1 MPNTTSRRQFMEG
14 AVARAGALAGTLSNR
29 TLQTSAFNGGL
40 WTSTDSTAESSD
52 SPTLVGKVH
61 KAIQLRML
69 PKQLS
74 YADRFNMARDAGFD
88 CVEAYTVTDLQEAH
102 EVKKSADAANVKIHG
117 VTNGL
122 WTEWPLSSPDSSIVG
137 KRLEAVR
144 TSLREASLYG
154 GSTVLVVPA
163 LVTPTVSYREAWVR
177 SQKALRSVIPFAE
190 EQKVIIAVEEVWND
204 FLLSPLEFATYVDEF
219 KSPWLKAYF
228 DVGNVMPF
236 GYPQD
241 WIRTLGRRIA
251 KIHLKD
257 YDPKAHAFVNLGEGT
272 VDWKAVR
279 QALIDID
286 YSGIVTTELSPGS
299 PSYLRDLGERV
310 DKLVLY

>member
-1 MPNTTSRRQFMEG
+1 MPNRISRRELMEG
-14 AVARAGALAGTLSNR
+14 AVAMAGSLAGTLASR
-29 TLQTSAFNGGL
+29 TSQALAFKGSLEISA
-40 WTSTDSTAESSD
+40 DSTAVSSD
-52 SPTLVGKVH
+52 SQTLVGKVH
-61 KAIQLRML
+61 KAVQLRML

-74 YADRFNMARDAGFD
+74 YAERFNIARDAGFHY
-88 CVEAYTVTDLQEAH
+88 VEAYTVTNLQEAD
-102 EVKKSADAANVKIHG
+102 EIKKSADAANIKIHG

-144 TSLREASLYG
+144 TSLREASLYS

-163 LVTPTVSYREAWVR
+163 LVTPAVSYREAWVR
-177 SQKALRSVIPFAE
+177 SQKSLRSVIPFAAKH
-190 EQKVIIAVEEVWND
+190 KVIIAVEEVWNK
-204 FLLSPLEFATYVDEF
+204 FLLSPLEFAAYVDEF
-219 KSPWLKAYF
+219 NSPWLKAYF

-241 WIRTLGRRIA
+241 WIRALGGRIA

-257 YDPKAHAFVNLGEGT
+257 YDPKTRDFVNLGEGS

-279 QALIDID
+279 QALIDVG
-286 YSGIVTTELSPGS
+286 YSGIVTTELAPG
-299 PSYLRDLGERV
+299 PEPYLRDLSGRI
-310 DKLVLY
+310 DQLLLY